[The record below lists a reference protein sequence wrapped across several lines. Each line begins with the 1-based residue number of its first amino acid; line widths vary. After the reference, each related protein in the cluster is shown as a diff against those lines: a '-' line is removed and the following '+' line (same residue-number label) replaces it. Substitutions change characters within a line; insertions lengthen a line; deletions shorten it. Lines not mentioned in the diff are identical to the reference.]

1 MKIME
6 FCEKVKGELEFCFG
20 GEVTVDLNRITKNN
34 GVILNSVV
42 LAKTGRNISPNIYID
57 DFFEDYKRGK
67 SLQDIIEEIRRIYK
81 ESCFERNLDMNFF
94 LDYERLK
101 RKVAYKV
108 IGYEKNQEILKEIP
122 HFLFLDMAVVFYCS
136 VNEKEL
142 SKATILIYNN
152 HLRLWGITK
161 EMLYED
167 AKENT
172 GRLLPARVLPIER
185 MMQEIFSQDLKKE
198 FIAGTGDDGFIP
210 DEEWFDNAASQLLT
224 TVTDC
229 EGCGQMFVM
238 GNENKLFG
246 AATLLYD
253 NALLGFSNAVCK
265 DLFILPS
272 SIHEIILI
280 PDDGKQEPD
289 QLWRMV
295 CDINK
300 TQVDPEDVLTDAVY
314 RYSRK
319 KNEITKLF

>member
-6 FCEKVKGELEFCFG
+6 FCEKVKGELELCFG
-20 GEVTVDLNRITKNN
+20 GEVTVEVNQITKNN

-42 LAKTGRNISPNIYID
+42 IAKKGRNISPNIYLD
-57 DFFEDYKRGK
+57 EFFEEYERGK
-67 SLQDIIEEIRRIYK
+67 TLQDIIEEIRRIYR
-81 ESCFERNLDMNFF
+81 ESSFKKSLDMEFF
-94 LDYERLK
+94 LDYGKLK
-101 RKVAYKV
+101 GKVAYKV
-108 IGYEKNQEILKEIP
+108 IGYEKNKEILKEIP

-136 VNEKEL
+136 VDEKEL

-152 HLRLWGITK
+152 HLKLWGITK

-172 GRLLPARVLPIER
+172 RRLLPARVLPIER

-198 FIAGTGDDGFIP
+198 FVAGIGEDGFMP
-210 DEEWFDNAASQLLT
+210 DEEWFDNAASQLLS

-229 EGCGQMFVM
+229 GSCGQMFVM

-246 AATLLYD
+246 AATLLYE
-253 NALLGFSNAVCK
+253 NALRRFSNAVCK

-280 PDDGKQEPD
+280 PDDGNQEPI

-295 CDINK
+295 CDINE

-314 RYSRK
+314 LYSRK
-319 KNEITKLF
+319 ENKITKLF